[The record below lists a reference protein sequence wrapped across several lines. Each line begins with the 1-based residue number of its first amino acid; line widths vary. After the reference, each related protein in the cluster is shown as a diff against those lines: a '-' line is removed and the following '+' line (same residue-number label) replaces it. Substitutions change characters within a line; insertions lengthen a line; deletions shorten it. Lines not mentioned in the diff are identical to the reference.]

1 MYYNFF
7 LFQIVTIHGFIDFF
21 SVEEKKEKTHQ
32 NIVNA
37 QNKIRIEINELKE
50 RLKLS
55 KETIVT
61 FKAEITKSQTGALS
75 SGNI

>member
-1 MYYNFF
+1 M
-7 LFQIVTIHGFIDFF
+7 
-21 SVEEKKEKTHQ
+21 
-32 NIVNA
+32 NA